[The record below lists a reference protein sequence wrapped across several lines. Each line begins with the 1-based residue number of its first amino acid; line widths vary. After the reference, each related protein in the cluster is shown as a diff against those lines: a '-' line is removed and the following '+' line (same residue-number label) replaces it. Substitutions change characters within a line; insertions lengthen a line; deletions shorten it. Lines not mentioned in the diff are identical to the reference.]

1 MTKNQGLI
9 DVKTRALAA
18 AALVLLLS
26 ACSAGA
32 PAPQA
37 RAAVKKV
44 DPAAVVADVR
54 ASGEHGHELEV
65 QPLRDPQVED
75 LRLQAQTLEAEGKLK
90 PAGAALDQA
99 LAITPEDPDL
109 LQWKAEL
116 ALLRRAWE
124 EAEVLANQ
132 SFERGPKLG
141 GLCRR
146 NWSTIAHARENRGA
160 SEAAEVARRQVASCT
175 VAPPVR
181 M

>member
-1 MTKNQGLI
+1 MKNH
-9 DVKTRALAA
+9 TLAA
-18 AALVLLLS
+18 AALALLLS
-26 ACSAGA
+26 ACSTGA
-32 PAPQA
+32 PAPER
-37 RAAVKKV
+37 RAVAKKV
-44 DPAAVVADVR
+44 DPGAVGADVR
-54 ASGEHGHELEV
+54 ATGEHGHELEV

-75 LRLQAQTLEAEGKLK
+75 LRLQAQSLEAAGKLK

-116 ALLRRAWE
+116 ALLRRAWQ

-146 NWSTIAHARENRGA
+146 NWATIAHAREHRGA
-160 SEAAEVARRQVASCT
+160 SDAAAVARRQVASCT

-181 M
+181 L